1 PNIADRVAKFIKD
14 VSDEF
19 KVKTETD
26 LELITVRHY
35 TQETIDNLKKGKMVL
50 FEERIRNTMQ
60 MVVKNIP
67 PIERREVE
75 LERAKG

>member
-1 PNIADRVAKFIKD
+1 
-14 VSDEF
+14 
-19 KVKTETD
+19 
-26 LELITVRHY
+26 
-35 TQETIDNLKKGKMVL
+35 MVL